1 MFEDVVVNCQESKSV
16 DWPVSGDGFVAAGAV
31 GHNQPVRILARRS

>member
-16 DWPVSGDGFVAAGAV
+16 DWPVPGDGYLAAGAV
-31 GHNQPVRILARRS
+31 GHNQPIRIPVRRT